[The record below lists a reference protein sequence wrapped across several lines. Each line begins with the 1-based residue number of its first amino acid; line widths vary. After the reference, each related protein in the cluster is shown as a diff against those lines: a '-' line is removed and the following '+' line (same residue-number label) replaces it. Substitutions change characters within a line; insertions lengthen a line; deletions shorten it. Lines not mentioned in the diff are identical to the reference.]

1 MGSPCEPRSL
11 IFLRK
16 YNEMG
21 AGQLSVPPVH
31 ELLEHFMALDG
42 ETDPDSGVLG
52 MKISSFLVLGN
63 GKLVDLG
70 DVRMQFNCF
79 GEGLGAKS
87 WCTETRDG
95 RPV

>member
-1 MGSPCEPRSL
+1 MGGPCEPRSL

-31 ELLEHFMALDG
+31 ELLEHFIALDG
-42 ETDPDSGVLG
+42 ETDPDPGVLG
-52 MKISSFLVLGN
+52 VKIWSFWVLGD
-63 GKLVDLG
+63 GKLVNLS
-70 DVRMQFNCF
+70 DVGEQFKCF
-79 GEGLGAKS
+79 GEGLGVKS

>member
-1 MGSPCEPRSL
+1 MGGPCEPRSL

-31 ELLEHFMALDG
+31 EFLEHFMALDG
-42 ETDPDSGVLG
+42 ETDPDFGVLG
-52 MKISSFLVLGN
+52 VKIWSFLVFGN
-63 GKLVDLG
+63 GELVNSSNVG
-70 DVRMQFNCF
+70 QQCKCF
-79 GEGLGAKS
+79 GEGLGVKS

>member
-1 MGSPCEPRSL
+1 MGGPCEPRSL

-31 ELLEHFMALDG
+31 ELLEHFIALDG

-52 MKISSFLVLGN
+52 LKIWSFLLLGG
-63 GKLVDLG
+63 GKLINLT
-70 DVRMQFNCF
+70 DVEEQFRCF

-87 WCTETRDG
+87 WCTETTDG